1 MKNLILLFIS
11 LFIFSCDS
19 DSNPVGL
26 QCESFGL
33 IEQDG
38 LCVDDCGVVN
48 GDNSTC
54 TDNQT
59 EIDVD
64 WLLVRTPN
72 YEEGGNPLVSYFF
85 YFTTNSNINNIN
97 LEEGTISCS
106 QEGFLF
112 TSVPIIFL
120 SNDEGILSFNYN
132 NEDFSFDVSNSEY
145 LHECEEVMYSIQG
158 EIDEPLQRIIY
169 NKEMGYFTLFGPN
182 GFYGTDLSSSSPN
195 ELIDYR

>member
-38 LCVDDCGVVN
+38 LCVDECGVVN

-54 TDNQT
+54 TDNQM

-64 WLLVRTPN
+64 WIFLKKNSSYSDNGGCSTGIGIGFN
-72 YEEGGNPLVSYFF
+72 FCFENDDKEYEWFSSSNDIESDLSIDNGFLNIFDQGNEYVYDISDSFC
-85 YFTTNSNINNIN
+85 TCESCCSNI
-97 LEEGTISCS
+97 
-106 QEGFLF
+106 
-112 TSVPIIFL
+112 
-120 SNDEGILSFNYN
+120 YN
-132 NEDFSFDVSNSEY
+132 FS
-145 LHECEEVMYSIQG
+145 SI
-158 EIDEPLQRIIY
+158 DCNRIIY
-169 NKEMGYFTLFGPN
+169 NSEMNFITCFDDNNYSVIINIEHFQ
-182 GFYGTDLSSSSPN
+182 
-195 ELIDYR
+195 IVDYR